1 MEEINYKKNQ
11 FDKVYKTYNIL
22 REGIVSSDEEIQ
34 ELIDYFTQTED
45 YEICEKLKNKLSNGK
60 NEKI

>member
-1 MEEINYKKNQ
+1 MEEIKNRKSE
-11 FDKVYKTYNIL
+11 FDSVYKAYQII
-22 REGIVSSDEEIQ
+22 REGFIYSDEEIK
-34 ELIDYFTQTED
+34 ELIDHFKQTED